1 MIPASVT
8 ARLVL
13 ASGSPRRAALLR
25 SIGLAP
31 EVRPAEVDETPRRD
45 EAPERYVRRL
55 STAKAG
61 AVARDGEIVLAADTT
76 VEIHGE
82 ILGKPTDEHDLR
94 RMLTLLSGATHR
106 VHTGVTVLGRRDRG
120 HRGDGDVELTRV
132 ITSSVTFVELDDPLV
147 DWYVARGES
156 ADKAGGY
163 ALQGAG
169 AALVRTV
176 EGSVTNVIG
185 LPLAETL
192 AMLRRVVD

>member
-25 SIGLAP
+25 SIGLDP
-31 EVRPAEVDETPRRD
+31 KVRPAEVDETPRRD

-55 STAKAG
+55 SRAKAG

-106 VHTGVTVLGRRDRG
+106 VHTGVTVLGRGD
-120 HRGDGDVELTRV
+120 RGDGDVELTRV